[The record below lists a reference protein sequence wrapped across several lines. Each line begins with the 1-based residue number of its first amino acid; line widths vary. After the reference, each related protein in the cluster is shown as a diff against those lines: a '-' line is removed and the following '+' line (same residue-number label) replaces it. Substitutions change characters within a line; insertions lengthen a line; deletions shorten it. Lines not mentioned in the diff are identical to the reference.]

1 MSKTRN
7 AVIAN
12 LTFTIG
18 QLEELKS
25 NINDTVRYIKQN
37 PEKWDTKDEEDSLN
51 ESEKEES
58 ATAQSTPQDS
68 QEAG

>member
-12 LTFTIG
+12 LTYVIG

-25 NINDTVRYIKQN
+25 NVNDTMRYIKQN
-37 PEKWDTKDEEDSLN
+37 PEEWHTKDEEAASK
-51 ESEKEES
+51 SELQKEDEE
-58 ATAQSTPQDS
+58 TPQ
-68 QEAG
+68 